1 MQITTYNIDLPCVLT
16 YIINQ
21 NRVFMNKKFFY
32 SLVLMVMAAFMPAVA
47 QETLTVYEGQGQSN
61 VVPAY
66 IFYWDDFT
74 RSQVVFPAE
83 QLDAMNGGQIT
94 ALTFYTDQTAEY
106 VSASTADVYLM
117 EVDYTTM
124 TAFEPKGDVLYSGT
138 FTVNADG
145 TITLQLAT
153 PYQYGGGNL
162 LLGIENTTD
171 AGYKNVKFYGQTGNA
186 GASFAGYNSGS
197 TEAVT
202 GSVRDFI
209 PQTTFTYTPGGGVI
223 VPKPTAL
230 TIADVTTNSA
240 NVSWTAGGEE
250 TSWNFEYKKK
260 ADEEWTSQVVT
271 TPSVALDALTNGC
284 EYNVRVNA
292 IAGENTSTWVTGSF
306 VTPTC
311 EDADK
316 GEISYELTDSYGD
329 GWNGN
334 ALEFYNSNGV
344 LEATITITTGGK
356 DAPVTGTVALCYG
369 ETYTIKWKAGSYGS
383 ECGFVV
389 YGPGGDELVNHAQGT
404 APTAGQEFATFLME
418 MPTCFT
424 PKDLT
429 VGTVTYNTAAL
440 SWTPG
445 SEDQDAWQVAV
456 GAAGFNPD
464 QENYVYTDVTGEP
477 NVTIVNLTE
486 GTKYDAYVRGNCG
499 EGDVSAWSKVA
510 SFETPLQFPL
520 PTELAVSD
528 ITAKSAV
535 ATWLGNCP
543 AFNLRYR
550 IPAGVQKFFFESFEG
565 SAEGWTLTDA
575 DGDGNNWGLL
585 HAVEYAI
592 QNVPLEAK
600 DGEYVLMSSSYSS
613 SGALTPDNW
622 LISPQLDLKGTL
634 QFFTSDDGTYAENF
648 SVYISTTGTATTDF
662 VALEENI
669 ATPASG
675 AVNVW
680 TEHSY
685 DLSDYEGQ
693 QGYIAI
699 RHHGT
704 SDQDYIFVD
713 AIALNGEEIPE
724 TDWTVVENT
733 TAPVTMQPLQPLT
746 QYEVQVQGIYEG
758 GVSGWTESVFFTTLG
773 ADAMPTNL
781 FVNNITATTA
791 DANWEGSQDA
801 YNLRYRTAGIYPG
814 YEEGFE
820 YGLASGEFPTESGW
834 ITIDADGDGY
844 AWYTFTPDDNTN
856 QYVYDASCMTSASY
870 MGAALTPDDWLISPA
885 LDLGGTL
892 SFMVRGQDPSYAAEH
907 YAVYVSTGER
917 TDLTSYVELIPEAVS
932 TGTYEEITADLS
944 DYEGQTGYIAIRHFN
959 CSDEFRLNID
969 NFKIISTGDVVEPGE
984 WQVVENVNS
993 IYTIEGLTPETKY
1006 EVQVQGIVDEQNTT
1020 EWTAST
1026 FFTTLAEEETGF
1038 NEFYLVGNFNN
1049 WGDGVEPLKFEEVE
1063 DGVFEAKVDLP
1074 AGNEFKVITYSDD
1087 DQAIWMGGTDE
1098 TGVGYYLITNE
1109 LLNVPT
1115 TLWVGAGS
1123 NFRMQEAAVY
1133 IVRITEA
1140 QTTGLK
1146 VISAPLQIEFI
1157 YYAPTGIYDINADKG
1172 QSNEWYNLNGQ
1183 KLNGKPV
1190 VPGIYINGGK
1200 KVIVK

>member
-1 MQITTYNIDLPCVLT
+1 MQINTYNIDLPCVLT

-21 NRVFMNKKFFY
+21 NRVFMNKKIFY

-83 QLDAMNGGQIT
+83 QLNAMNGGQIT

-106 VSASTADVYLM
+106 VTASTADVYLM

-145 TITLQLAT
+145 TITLELAT

-171 AGYKNVKFYGQTGNA
+171 AGYKNVKFYGQTGNT

-197 TEAVT
+197 TDAVT
-202 GSVRDFI
+202 GSARDFI
-209 PQTTFTYTPGGGVI
+209 PKTTFTYTPGGGVI

-240 NVSWTAGGEE
+240 NISWTAGGEE

-292 IAGENTSTWVTGSF
+292 IAGENTSVWVTGNF

-344 LEATITITTGGK
+344 LEATVTITTGGK

-369 ETYTIKWKAGSYGS
+369 ETYTIKWKSGSYGS
-383 ECGFVV
+383 ECGFVI

-404 APTAGQEFATFLME
+404 APTAGQEFVTFLME

-477 NVTIVNLTE
+477 NVTIENLTE

-550 IPAGVQKFFFESFEG
+550 EKTNLDESFE
-565 SAEGWTLTDA
+565 AEEAPAGWTTNNWLYFHIIDWNLGGTVLAAA
-575 DGDGNNWGLL
+575 DGESCYGSKSMDDSG
-585 HAVEYAI
+585 
-592 QNVPLEAK
+592 
-600 DGEYVLMSSSYSS
+600 SS
-613 SGALTPDNW
+613 LTPLGVDNW
-622 LISPQLDLKGTL
+622 LISSKANLGGTL
-634 QFFTSDDGTYAENF
+634 EFYVGDLGPNYVENF
-648 SVYISTTGTATTDF
+648 SVYVSTTGTAVDDF
-662 VALEENI
+662 TPIAENI
-669 ATPASG
+669 ATPGTMISSAS
-675 AVNVW
+675 AW
-680 TEHSY
+680 EKKEF

-699 RHHGT
+699 RHHDAQG
-704 SDQDYIFVD
+704 YYLFVD
-713 AIALNGEEIPE
+713 AMKIAGENVPE
-724 TDWTVVENT
+724 AEWVTIENT
-733 TAPVTMQPLQPLT
+733 TAPVTMQPLQPST
-746 QYEVQVQGIYEG
+746 TYECQVQGIYEDG
-758 GVSGWTESVFFTTLG
+758 ISGWTESVNFTTLPS
-773 ADAMPTNL
+773 DALPTNL

-870 MGAALTPDDWLISPA
+870 MGGALTPDDWLISPA

-917 TDLTSYVELIPEAVS
+917 TDLTSYVELIPESVS
-932 TGTYEEITADLS
+932 GAAYEEVTADLS

-959 CSDEFRLNID
+959 CTDMFRLNID
-969 NFKIISTGDVVEPGE
+969 NFKIIQAGDVVEPGE

-1038 NEFYLVGNFNN
+1038 NEFYLVGDFNN

-1074 AGNEFKVITYSDD
+1074 AGNEFKVITYGDD

-1146 VISAPLQIEFI
+1146 GISAPLQIEFI

>member
-1 MQITTYNIDLPCVLT
+1 
-16 YIINQ
+16 
-21 NRVFMNKKFFY
+21 MNKKIFY

-61 VVPAY
+61 VGPAY

-171 AGYKNVKFYGQTGNA
+171 AGYKNVKFYGQTGNT

-197 TEAVT
+197 TDAVT

-209 PQTTFTYTPGGGVI
+209 PKTTFTYTPGGGVI

-240 NVSWTAGGEE
+240 NISWTAGGEE

-260 ADEEWTSQVVT
+260 ADEEWISQVVT

-292 IAGENTSTWVTGSF
+292 IAGENTSVWVTGNF

-316 GEISYELTDSYGD
+316 GEVSYQLTDSYGD
-329 GWNGN
+329 GWSGN

-344 LEATITITTGGK
+344 LEATVTLSTG
-356 DAPVTGTVALCYG
+356 ASAEGTVALCYG
-369 ETYTIKWKAGSYGS
+369 ETYTIKWRSGSYGS

-404 APTAGQEFATFLME
+404 APTAGQEFVTFLME

-477 NVTIVNLTE
+477 NVTIENLTE

-550 IPAGVQKFFFESFEG
+550 IPAGVQKFFFDSFEG
-565 SAEGWTLTDA
+565 SADGWTLTDA

-585 HAVEYAI
+585 HAVEYSL

-662 VALEENI
+662 EALEENI
-669 ATPASG
+669 ATPAPG
-675 AVNVW
+675 EINVW

-685 DLSDYEGQ
+685 DLSDYEGEK
-693 QGYIAI
+693 GYIAI

-704 SDQDYIFVD
+704 SDQDFIFVD
-713 AIALNGEEIPE
+713 AFALNGEEIPE

-758 GVSGWTESVFFTTLG
+758 GVSGWTESVLFTTLG

-844 AWYTFTPDDNTN
+844 AWYTFTPDETVDNAGNAT
-856 QYVYDASCMTSASY
+856 VLDASCMTSASY
-870 MGAALTPDDWLISPA
+870 MGSALTPDDWLISPA

-892 SFMVRGQDPSYAAEH
+892 SFQVRGQDPSWAAEH

-917 TDLTSYVELIPEAVS
+917 TDLTSYVELIPESVS
-932 TGTYEEITADLS
+932 GTTYEEITADLS

-959 CSDEFRLNID
+959 CTDMFRLNID
-969 NFKIISTGDVVEPGE
+969 NFKIIQAGDVVEPGE

-1038 NEFYLVGNFNN
+1038 NEFYLVGDFNN

-1074 AGNEFKVITYSDD
+1074 AGDEFKVITYGDD

-1098 TGVGYYLITNE
+1098 TGIGHYLITNE

-1123 NFRMQEAAVY
+1123 NFKMQDAAVY

-1146 VISAPLQIEFI
+1146 GISAPLQIEFI

>member
-316 GEISYELTDSYGD
+316 GEISYQLTDSYGD

-344 LEATITITTGGK
+344 LEASVTISTG
-356 DAPVTGTVALCYG
+356 ASAEGTVSLCYG

-404 APTAGQEFATFLME
+404 APTAGQEFVTFLME
-418 MPTCFT
+418 MPTCLT

-669 ATPASG
+669 ATPAPG

-1074 AGNEFKVITYSDD
+1074 AGDEFKVITYGDD

-1123 NFRMQEAAVY
+1123 NFKMQEAAVY

-1146 VISAPLQIEFI
+1146 GISAPLQIEFI